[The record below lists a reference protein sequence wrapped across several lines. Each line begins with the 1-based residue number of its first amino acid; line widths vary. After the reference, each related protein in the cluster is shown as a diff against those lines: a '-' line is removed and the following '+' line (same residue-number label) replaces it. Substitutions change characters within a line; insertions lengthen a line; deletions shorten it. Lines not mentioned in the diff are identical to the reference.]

1 MKEILSFQVILHGIF
16 IIKLKYI
23 IKTGGIFAYVEHEYE
38 LVFEFKSFLRIKNA
52 LRKSS
57 EGFIFVGCSPIFINI
72 E

>member
-16 IIKLKYI
+16 IITLKYI

-38 LVFEFKSFLRIKNA
+38 LDFEFKSFLRIKNA

-57 EGFIFVGCSPIFINI
+57 EGFIFVGRSYFYKY
-72 E
+72 